1 MESKA
6 EAKQMVDRAKRL
18 APEEAERLGN
28 TLIDMVIVEEGAGLG
43 GRVVLTLNKGKRE
56 PLLPWTRLDVG
67 TPVILSAGRANKGVW
82 LRGVMCQRNERQVQV
97 AVNQLP
103 DEAEVH
109 SNWRIDQAQ
118 DEVAI
123 RRCRAAL
130 EQTRTAHRDRLAELR
145 EVLLGHR
152 AARFHPLQTPDIL
165 NSGLNSAQRDAV
177 AFALS
182 AQDVALIHGPPG
194 TGKTTAVVEVIRQ
207 AVRQG
212 AKVLAC
218 APSNMGVDTLLQRLM
233 ASRTLDMLVERH
245 GDVRVARKL
254 ANEAFRL
261 RTQADKRTGYAQAE
275 NRREL
280 RQEARSLLADARRL
294 EAQAVESIL
303 NEADII
309 CATTTGLDSEWL
321 GECQFDL
328 AVIDE
333 ACQSTEPGCWIPL
346 LRSQRV
352 VLAGDHCQLPPTII
366 SREAAA

>member
-1 MESKA
+1 M
-6 EAKQMVDRAKRL
+6 
-18 APEEAERLGN
+18 
-28 TLIDMVIVEEGAGLG
+28 
-43 GRVVLTLNKGKRE
+43 
-56 PLLPWTRLDVG
+56 
-67 TPVILSAGRANKGVW
+67 
-82 LRGVMCQRNERQVQV
+82 
-97 AVNQLP
+97 
-103 DEAEVH
+103 
-109 SNWRIDQAQ
+109 
-118 DEVAI
+118 
-123 RRCRAAL
+123 
-130 EQTRTAHRDRLAELR
+130 
-145 EVLLGHR
+145 
-152 AARFHPLQTPDIL
+152 
-165 NSGLNSAQRDAV
+165 
-177 AFALS
+177 
-182 AQDVALIHGPPG
+182 
-194 TGKTTAVVEVIRQ
+194 
-207 AVRQG
+207 
-212 AKVLAC
+212 
-218 APSNMGVDTLLQRLM
+218 
-233 ASRTLDMLVERH
+233 ERH

-366 SREAAA
+366 SREAAAEGFQLSLFERLMLQHQHLHRQLTIQYRMHQDIMAFSSREFYHDTLVAAPEVSEHLLGQLGHVQEEHLTMTPVEFYDTAGAGFDEEKEPDGDSRRNPREAQLVELKVRSLLAAGLTPHDVAVIAPYAAQARLLRQNLAIENLEIDTVDGFQGREKEVIIITLVRSNLHGVIGFLSDDRRMNVALTRARRKLLVIGDSATLGSHPFYQRLLEYFEEIGAYRTVWEVPELW